1 MEIGIHLI
9 YEEFYRKTG
18 QIQFDQFEIFGTRAA
33 ETQRKQQE
41 NL

>member
-1 MEIGIHLI
+1 MEIGIRLI

-18 QIQFDQFEIFGTRAA
+18 QIQFGQFEIFETQAA